1 MGKLKTRALSWR
13 YAYAAKLGRQV
24 TQQEIAAAINEDRRQ
39 VARVENNDMQR
50 APMDVLAKLSAFYHE
65 QGIDTGVVL
74 EFDPNGQ
81 RGLDLVPL
89 SVGTG

>member
-24 TQQEIAAAINEDRRQ
+24 TQQEIADAIQEDRRQ

-50 APMDVLAKLSAFYHE
+50 APMDVLRKLSAFYHE
-65 QGIDTGVVL
+65 QGIDTSIVM
-74 EFDPNGQ
+74 EYDPNGQ
-81 RGLDLVPL
+81 RAHHHAELVAA
-89 SVGTG
+89 